1 MYLEP
6 ITVKLT
12 PLNSSNPTITKT
24 TSTSPLILPALKH
37 DTYTVAITSE
47 AYSPY
52 TTQVVIDGDTTLN
65 IHLQVPIVQTVEWRP
80 MSTVT
85 TIPVTTQ
92 YIDDPTLNQ
101 GVEVVDSQG
110 TQGKTTKTWEAEFI
124 DGVATGNKRNEQVS
138 TVPMVQ
144 RVIRR
149 GTKVAQGPLV
159 DVLTQENTGVTYSTN
174 TYVNNE
180 RTTGDIIP
188 MGGSSFE
195 LRQWE
200 NPSGGLNVLDGDL
213 EPNSQYTLAFEME
226 NVGPNFTKA
235 HFVIGMAF
243 FGGKHYFN
251 GAQRTITPS
260 AGEYNFTSNML
271 QSGKVTYHYQF
282 TTEPDSPT
290 GDYFQVNFD
299 NDSNNTRIKYSKLA
313 LYKGH
318 VNPYE

>member
-1 MYLEP
+1 MEQ

-12 PLNSSNPTITKT
+12 PLNSSNPTITRST
-24 TSTSPLILPALKH
+24 TDSKLVLPKLKH
-37 DTYTVAITSE
+37 DTYTLSITS
-47 AYSPY
+47 AVYSPY

-65 IHLQVPIVQTVEWRP
+65 IHLDVPIVQTVEWRP

-85 TIPVTTQ
+85 TIPITTR
-92 YIDDPTLNQ
+92 YVDDPNLNQ
-101 GVEVVDSQG
+101 GAEVVESQG
-110 TQGKTTKTWEAEFI
+110 AVGKTTKTWEAEYI
-124 DGVATGNKRNEQVS
+124 NGVATGKKRNEKTS

-144 RVIRR
+144 RVVKR
-149 GTKVAQGPLV
+149 GTKVPQGPLV
-159 DVLTQENTGVTYSTN
+159 DVLTQKNTGVTYSTN
-174 TYVNNE
+174 TYVNNQ
-180 RTTGDIIP
+180 RTTKDEIP
-188 MGGSSFE
+188 TGGSPFE

-200 NPSGGLNVLDGDL
+200 SPSGGLNILDGDL

-251 GAQRTITPS
+251 GAQRTVTPN
-260 AGEYNFTSNML
+260 AGEYNFTSNMS
-271 QSGKVTYHYQF
+271 QSGKVTYYYQF
-282 TTEPDSPT
+282 TTEPNSPT

-299 NDSNNTRIKYSKLA
+299 NDSNDTRIRYSKLA

-318 VNPYE
+318 VNPYG